1 MEESNKSNKE
11 RITKIK
17 DVCTKYFKNYDTV
30 LKNMEMKVVSVNS
43 TFEDWTKHVMK
54 P

>member
-1 MEESNKSNKE
+1 MEDSINISKE
-11 RITKIK
+11 RISKIK
-17 DVCTKYFKNYDTV
+17 DVCTKYFRQYDGT
-30 LKNMEMKVVSVNS
+30 LKGMEVKVNSVNS